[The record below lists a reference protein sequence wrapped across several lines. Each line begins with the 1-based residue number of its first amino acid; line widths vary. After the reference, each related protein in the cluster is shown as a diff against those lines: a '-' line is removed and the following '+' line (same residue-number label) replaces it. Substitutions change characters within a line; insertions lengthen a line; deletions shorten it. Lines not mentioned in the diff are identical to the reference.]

1 MVAKKLK
8 MSNKTKDLS
17 ERFKKASELQ
27 MDELDF
33 FTELLEAGYN
43 LEDIKED
50 LPEKYEY
57 SKNFMEEHGLI

>member
-1 MVAKKLK
+1 MVAEKLK

-43 LEDIKED
+43 LRHQRRTSRKVWIQ
-50 LPEKYEY
+50 
-57 SKNFMEEHGLI
+57 